1 MHQND
6 LIVIGGGIVGLA
18 TAYRFTERFPGRRVT
33 VLDKEPDVGRHQTG
47 HNSGVLHSGIYYR
60 PGSLKAT
67 NCRAGK
73 EALVAFCREEGI
85 PHEICG
91 KVIVAVDRAELSALE
106 RIYHNGQANGVQC
119 TLIDRD
125 RLTELEPHASGIRAI
140 HVPEAG
146 IVDFVAVCL
155 RLAKRVRQ
163 RDGQIRTGTRVVGI
177 RSVPGGVV
185 IDTTAGEFAAQ
196 HAINCGG
203 LYCDRIAELAEIDNK
218 ALKDLL
224 EEMDTG
230 EIDVELTGF
239 DEAAI
244 EGLMTQFHVEGVD
257 PQELPDGDTFPFQQ
271 MTFTV
276 HAGQVEQIAA
286 ALAKAKKAGGG
297 QSTVNKNS
305 NGNALAWIC
314 QEYNDG

>member
-1 MHQND
+1 MSFTRSLHHGRAASALAALAAVGLCVSCSPITIQATI
-6 LIVIGGGIVGLA
+6 LPEATRLEQEIVGSYTDIGRAVALSPTPQALGLQGGIEAGSPLKKY
-18 TAYRFTERFPGRRVT
+18 T
-33 VLDKEPDVGRHQTG
+33 LDK
-47 HNSGVLHSGIYYR
+47 
-60 PGSLKAT
+60 
-67 NCRAGK
+67 GK

-203 LYCDRIAELAEIDNK
+203 LYS
-218 ALKDLL
+218 AL
-224 EEMDTG
+224 
-230 EIDVELTGF
+230 
-239 DEAAI
+239 
-244 EGLMTQFHVEGVD
+244 
-257 PQELPDGDTFPFQQ
+257 
-271 MTFTV
+271 
-276 HAGQVEQIAA
+276 
-286 ALAKAKKAGGG
+286 
-297 QSTVNKNS
+297 
-305 NGNALAWIC
+305 
-314 QEYNDG
+314 